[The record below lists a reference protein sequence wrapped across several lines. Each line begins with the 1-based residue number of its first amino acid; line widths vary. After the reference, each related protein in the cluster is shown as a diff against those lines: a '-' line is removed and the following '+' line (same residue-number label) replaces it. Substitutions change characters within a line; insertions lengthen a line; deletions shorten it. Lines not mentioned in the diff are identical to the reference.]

1 MKLIWTL
8 AAWLILGASAHA
20 VDTVMAERTRA
31 CTHCHG
37 EQGKAGPDGYYPRLA
52 GKPEGYLF
60 HQLQNFQQGR
70 RHYDLMARLIEPLP
84 EGYLREMAQY
94 FSSLH
99 VPYPPPALTS
109 SGVPADMLARGK
121 ALTLNGDASR
131 GVPACASC
139 HGAQLTGVA
148 PDVPGLLGLPLDY
161 LNAQLGAWQSGQR
174 RAHAPD
180 CMAQVVQRLGA
191 DDVMAVAQYLARQP
205 LPANTAP
212 VSLKALRASNPVLTQ
227 QQAATHAQTG
237 AMPSRTLGAR
247 PDATPWTCGSA
258 PGVVGVLP

>member
-1 MKLIWTL
+1 MKLIWTFW
-8 AAWLILGASAHA
+8 ACLIMSASAHA
-20 VDTVMAERTRA
+20 LDTSMAERTRA

-52 GKPEGYLF
+52 GKPAGYLF

-84 EGYLREMAQY
+84 EAYLRDMAQY
-94 FSSLH
+94 FSNLH
-99 VPYPPPALTS
+99 VPYPAPALNAT
-109 SGVPADMLARGK
+109 GVPAAVLARGK

-131 GVPACASC
+131 GVPACVSC

-161 LNAQLGAWQSGQR
+161 LNGQLGAWQSGQR

-180 CMAQVVQRLGA
+180 CMAQVVKRLA
-191 DDVMAVAQYLARQP
+191 SDDLMAVAQYLARQP
-205 LPANTAP
+205 LPANTSP
-212 VSLKALRASNPVLTQ
+212 VSLSVLRASTATQ
-227 QQAATHAQTG
+227 G
-237 AMPSRTLGAR
+237 AHTSAS
-247 PDATPWTCGSA
+247 DWTCGSA
-258 PGVVGVLP
+258 PGLVGVQP

>member
-1 MKLIWTL
+1 MKLIWTFWACL
-8 AAWLILGASAHA
+8 LLSASAHA
-20 VDTVMAERTRA
+20 LDASMAERTRA

-84 EGYLREMAQY
+84 EAYLRDMAQY
-94 FSSLH
+94 FSSLK
-99 VPYPPPALTS
+99 VPYPAPALNA
-109 SGVPADMLARGK
+109 SGVPAAVLARGK
-121 ALTLNGDASR
+121 ALTLVGDASR
-131 GVPACASC
+131 GVPACMSC

-161 LNAQLGAWQSGQR
+161 LNGQLGAWQSGQR

-180 CMAQVVQRLGA
+180 CMAQVVKRLA
-191 DDVMAVAQYLARQP
+191 AEDLMAVAQYLARQP
-205 LPANTAP
+205 LPANTSP
-212 VSLKALRASNPVLTQ
+212 VSLSALRASTP
-227 QQAATHAQTG
+227 ATTRNR
-237 AMPSRTLGAR
+237 PSADERANASTETSIG
-247 PDATPWTCGSA
+247 TCGSA
-258 PGVVGVLP
+258 PGVVGVQP

>member
-1 MKLIWTL
+1 MKLIWTFWACL
-8 AAWLILGASAHA
+8 LLSASAHA
-20 VDTVMAERTRA
+20 LDASMAERTRA

-84 EGYLREMAQY
+84 EAYLRDMAQY
-94 FSSLH
+94 FSSLK
-99 VPYPPPALTS
+99 VPYPAPALNA
-109 SGVPADMLARGK
+109 SGVPAAVLARGK
-121 ALTLNGDASR
+121 ALTLVGDASR
-131 GVPACASC
+131 GVPACVSC

-161 LNAQLGAWQSGQR
+161 LNGQLGAWQSGQR

-180 CMAQVVQRLGA
+180 CMAQVVKRLA
-191 DDVMAVAQYLARQP
+191 AEDLMAVAQYLARQP
-205 LPANTAP
+205 LPANTSP
-212 VSLKALRASNPVLTQ
+212 VSLSALRASTP
-227 QQAATHAQTG
+227 ATTRNR
-237 AMPSRTLGAR
+237 PSADERASASTETSIG
-247 PDATPWTCGSA
+247 TCGSA
-258 PGVVGVLP
+258 PGVVEVQP

>member
-8 AAWLILGASAHA
+8 WACLMWSTSAHA
-20 VDTVMAERTRA
+20 MDTSMAERTRA

-52 GKPEGYLF
+52 GKPEGYLL

-84 EGYLREMAQY
+84 EAYLREMVQY
-94 FSSLH
+94 FSRLH
-99 VPYPPPALTS
+99 VPYPAPALSAS
-109 SGVPADMLARGK
+109 SVSAAVLARGK
-121 ALTLNGDASR
+121 ALTLQGDASR
-131 GVPACASC
+131 GVPACVSC

-161 LNAQLGAWQSGQR
+161 LNGQLGAWQSGQR

-180 CMAQVVQRLGA
+180 CMAQVVQRLA
-191 DDVMAVAQYLARQP
+191 PEDLMAVAQYLARQP
-205 LPANTAP
+205 LPINTTP
-212 VSLKALRASNPVLTQ
+212 VSLAALRASTP
-227 QQAATHAQTG
+227 AGHAT
-237 AMPSRTLGAR
+237 
-247 PDATPWTCGSA
+247 WTCGSA
-258 PGVVGVLP
+258 PGVLGVQP

>member
-8 AAWLILGASAHA
+8 WACLVVSASAYA
-20 VDTVMAERTRA
+20 LDPSMAERTRA

-84 EGYLREMAQY
+84 EAYLRDMAEY
-94 FSSLH
+94 FASLK
-99 VPYPPPALTS
+99 VPYPAPALNA
-109 SGVPADMLARGK
+109 SGVPAAVLARGK
-121 ALTLNGDASR
+121 ALTLVGDASR
-131 GVPACASC
+131 GVPACVSC

-161 LNAQLGAWQSGQR
+161 LNGQLGAWQSGQR

-180 CMAQVVQRLGA
+180 CMAQVVKRLA
-191 DDVMAVAQYLARQP
+191 AEDLMAVAQYLARQP
-205 LPANTAP
+205 LPANTSP
-212 VSLKALRASNPVLTQ
+212 VSLSALRASTPATTTRHRPSADERAGAFTAP
-227 QQAATHAQTG
+227 AA
-237 AMPSRTLGAR
+237 
-247 PDATPWTCGSA
+247 WTCGSA
-258 PGVVGVLP
+258 PGVVGVQP

>member
-1 MKLIWTL
+1 MKLIWIFWVCVLCVTQTQAL
-8 AAWLILGASAHA
+8 
-20 VDTVMAERTRA
+20 DTSMSERTRA

-52 GKPEGYLF
+52 GKPAGYLF

-84 EGYLREMAQY
+84 EAYLRDMAQY
-94 FSSLH
+94 FSNLH
-99 VPYPPPALTS
+99 VPYPAPALNAT
-109 SGVPADMLARGK
+109 GVPAAVLARGK

-131 GVPACASC
+131 GVPACVSC

-161 LNAQLGAWQSGQR
+161 LNGQLGAWQSGQR

-180 CMAQVVQRLGA
+180 CMVQVVKRLA
-191 DDVMAVAQYLARQP
+191 SDDLMAVAQYLARQP
-205 LPANTAP
+205 LPANTSP
-212 VSLKALRASNPVLTQ
+212 VSLSALRASTATQ
-227 QQAATHAQTG
+227 G
-237 AMPSRTLGAR
+237 AHTSAS
-247 PDATPWTCGSA
+247 DWTCGSA
-258 PGVVGVLP
+258 PGLVGVQP

>member
-1 MKLIWTL
+1 MKLIWTFWACL
-8 AAWLILGASAHA
+8 LLSASAHA
-20 VDTVMAERTRA
+20 LDASMAERTRA

-84 EGYLREMAQY
+84 EAYLRDMAQY
-94 FSSLH
+94 FSSLK
-99 VPYPPPALTS
+99 VPYPAPALNAL
-109 SGVPADMLARGK
+109 GVPAAVLARGK
-121 ALTLNGDASR
+121 ALTLVGDASR
-131 GVPACASC
+131 GVPACVSC

-161 LNAQLGAWQSGQR
+161 LNGQLGAWQSGQR

-180 CMAQVVQRLGA
+180 CMAQVVKRLPA
-191 DDVMAVAQYLARQP
+191 EDLMAVAQYLARQP
-205 LPANTAP
+205 LPANTSP
-212 VSLKALRASNPVLTQ
+212 VSLSALRASTP
-227 QQAATHAQTG
+227 ATARNR
-237 AMPSRTLGAR
+237 PSADERASASTETSIG
-247 PDATPWTCGSA
+247 TCGSA
-258 PGVVGVLP
+258 PGVVGVQP